1 MASKGKKSNSKQ
13 TSEPVSSGI
22 IPFSRFTE
30 FDIALFGEGRHYRLY
45 EKFGAHTVTH
55 EGLAGTS
62 FAVWAPNA
70 KSVSVVGDF
79 NDWNPK
85 SHVLLPRWDRSGI
98 WEGMVAGV
106 GLGVKYKYFILS
118 TTGEQIYKGD
128 PYANEWELRP
138 KTASVTT
145 TLEYK
150 WKDKK
155 WMKDRYKKNSLQSPM
170 SVYEV
175 HLGSWRRPD
184 LNNHE
189 VFYSYQEIT
198 EMLVPYVA
206 GMGFTHVELMPIMEH
221 PFDGSWGYQITGYF
235 APTSR
240 YGSPIAFMAMVDAFH
255 QAGVGVILDW
265 VPSHFPYDEHGLYR
279 FDGSYVYES
288 EDLRKGYH
296 PDWNSYIFNYAR
308 NEVKAFLTS
317 NAVFWLDKFHI
328 DGLRVDAVA
337 SVIHLNYS
345 RPAGTWEPNVH
356 GGPENLE
363 AITFLQDMNTYI
375 YDQFPDVQMIAEE
388 STSFY
393 GVSRPVFSGGLGFGQ
408 KWMMGWMNDTLR
420 YFKTDPLYRKVL
432 QDQFSFSIAYAFSE
446 NFMLPLSHDEVV
458 HGKSSLLYKMPG
470 DDWQKFANLR
480 TMYTYM
486 FTHPGTK
493 LLFMGG
499 EFGQTGEWD
508 YKAEL
513 YWNLLQYAPH
523 EGLQHYVKALNQLYT
538 THPGLYEKQFE
549 FEGFEWVNIHDY
561 DNSVIAYAR
570 HGKMEKDQLLIVLN
584 MTPVPRLQYPLGLR
598 EEGTW
603 EVVLNSDDNMYG
615 GSGVGNTAPIKTEAA
630 FYNGQPFKLTLDAP
644 PLGALVLKKKK

>member
-1 MASKGKKSNSKQ
+1 MATQRKKSTSKL
-13 TSEPVSSGI
+13 TAVATGI
-22 IPFSRFTE
+22 LPYTLFTE
-30 FDIALFGEGRHYRLY
+30 FDIALFGSGKHYRLY
-45 EKFGAHTVTH
+45 EKFGSHAVSH
-55 EGLAGTS
+55 EEAGNGMY

-70 KSVSVVGDF
+70 RRVSVVGDF
-79 NDWNPK
+79 NGWNK
-85 SHVLLPRWDRSGI
+85 DSHVLLPRWDKSGI
-98 WEGMVAGV
+98 WEGFVPGV
-106 GLGVKYKYFILS
+106 DYGEKYKYCIIS
-118 TTGEQIYKGD
+118 ATGDELYKGD

-145 TLEYK
+145 SLEYK

-155 WMKDRYKKNSLQSPM
+155 WLTNRHKKNSLQSPIT
-170 SVYEV
+170 VYEV

-184 LNNHE
+184 PNDHE
-189 VFYSYQEIT
+189 VFYSYREIT

-206 GMGFTHVELMPIMEH
+206 EMGFTHVELLPVMEH
-221 PFDGSWGYQITGYF
+221 PFDGSWGYQITGYY

-240 YGSPIAFMAMVDAFH
+240 YGSPTEFMAMVDAFH
-255 QAGVGVILDW
+255 QAGIGVILDW
-265 VPSHFPYDEHGLYR
+265 VPSHFPYDAHGLYK
-279 FDGSYVYES
+279 FDGSFVYES
-288 EDLRKGYH
+288 EDERKGYH

-308 NEVKAFLTS
+308 NEVKSFLIS
-317 NAVFWLDKFHI
+317 NAVFWLDKFHV

-337 SVIHLNYS
+337 SIIHLNYS
-345 RPAGTWEPNVH
+345 RPEGTWEPNIH

-363 AITFLQDMNTYI
+363 AIAFLQEMNTYI
-375 YDQFPDVQMIAEE
+375 YATFPDVQMIAEE

-393 GVSRPVFSGGLGFGQ
+393 GVSKPVFAGGLGFGQ

-420 YFKTDPLYRKVL
+420 YFKADPVYRKTM

-499 EFGQTGEWD
+499 EFGQTGEWN
-508 YKAEL
+508 YKGEL
-513 YWNLLQYAPH
+513 YWHLLQYASH
-523 EGLQHYVKALNQLYT
+523 EGLQHYVRALNELYT
-538 THPGLYEKQFE
+538 SHPGLYEKQFE
-549 FEGFEWVNIHDY
+549 YEGFEWVTVNDY
-561 DNSVIAYAR
+561 DNSVVAYAR
-570 HGKMEKDQLLIVLN
+570 HGKMEKDQVLVVLN
-584 MTPVPRLQYPLGLR
+584 MTPVPRLGYSLGMR

-603 EVVLNSDDNMYG
+603 EVILNSDDDMYG
-615 GSGVGNTAPIKTEAA
+615 GSGVGNTGPLRTTMEEW
-630 FYNGQPFKLTLDAP
+630 NGKPYRLMLDAP
-644 PLGALVLKKKK
+644 PLGALVLKRRK

>member
-1 MASKGKKSNSKQ
+1 MATKGKKSSKQ
-13 TSEPVSSGI
+13 THSPVPAGI
-22 IPFSRFTE
+22 IPFSLFTD

-45 EKFGAHTVTH
+45 EKFGSHAATH
-55 EGLAGTS
+55 DGQEGTY

-70 KSVSVVGDF
+70 QRVSVVGDF
-79 NDWNPK
+79 NNWNTE
-85 SHVLLPRWDRSGI
+85 SHVLLPRWDHSGI
-98 WEGMVAGV
+98 WEGLVP
-106 GLGVKYKYFILS
+106 GLGLGEKYKYFIIS
-118 TTGEQIYKGD
+118 ATGEELYKGD

-155 WMKDRYKKNSLQSPM
+155 WMKDRHKKNSLRSPM

-184 LNNHE
+184 LDNHE
-189 VFYSYQEIT
+189 VYYSYAQIT

-206 GMGFTHVELMPIMEH
+206 EMGFTHVELMPIMEH
-221 PFDGSWGYQITGYF
+221 PFDGSWGYQITGYY

-240 YGSPIAFMAMVDAFH
+240 YGSPVEFMAMVDAFH

-265 VPSHFPYDEHGLYR
+265 VPSHFPYDAHGLYR

-317 NAVFWLDKFHI
+317 NAVFWLDKFHV

-345 RPAGTWEPNVH
+345 RPPGTWEPNVH

-363 AITFLQDMNTYI
+363 AIRFLQEMNIYI
-375 YDQFPDVQMIAEE
+375 YEQFPDVQMIAEE

-393 GVSRPVFSGGLGFGQ
+393 GVSRPVFAGGLGFGQ

-420 YFKTDPLYRKVL
+420 YFKTDPIYRKGL

-499 EFGQTGEWD
+499 EFGQTGEWN
-508 YKAEL
+508 YKSEL
-513 YWNLLQYAPH
+513 YWNLLQYASH

-538 THPGLYEKQFE
+538 SSPGLYEKQFE
-549 FEGFEWVNIHDY
+549 HEGFEWVNINDY

-570 HGKMEKDQLLIVLN
+570 HGKMEKDQVLVVLN
-584 MTPVPRLQYPLGLR
+584 MTPVPRLQYSLGLR
-598 EEGTW
+598 EEGAW
-603 EVVLNSDDNMYG
+603 EVVLNSDDDMYG
-615 GSGVGNTAPIKTEAA
+615 GSGVGNTHPIKTVAEDW
-630 FYNGQPFKLTLDAP
+630 NGRPWKLTLDAP
-644 PLGALVLKKKK
+644 PLGALVLKRKK